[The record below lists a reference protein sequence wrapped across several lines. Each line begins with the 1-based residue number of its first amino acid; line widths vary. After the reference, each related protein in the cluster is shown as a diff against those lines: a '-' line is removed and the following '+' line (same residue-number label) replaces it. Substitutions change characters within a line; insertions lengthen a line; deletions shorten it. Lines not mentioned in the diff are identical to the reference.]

1 MKLKYSLA
9 WLQLKREKLRLIVA
23 ISGVA
28 FSNILMF
35 MQLGFEGALYESNT
49 RLHSSLDADLVMINR
64 RSKSLAYSYVF
75 SRRRLYQALGFEEV
89 EGVSEFYVEYGIW
102 KNAQTNDYRPIFV
115 FGFDPNKPTFTL
127 SEVNQHLEQLKKPD
141 HILFDR
147 QAKPDYGPIA
157 ANYLNNKTSTNELN
171 NRQVETVGL
180 FTLGPSFA
188 ADGNIITSDTN
199 FQEIFKLFR
208 HHRIGYINLGL
219 IRLKPGA
226 DPETIKENLK
236 AYLPK
241 DVDILTIKEFI
252 AFEKTYW
259 RTTTPIGFMFRLGTI
274 VGFVVGT
281 VIVYQI
287 IQTDVADHLPQYAT
301 LKAIGYTNNYLL
313 GVVFHETIMLAFLG
327 YVPGVGIS
335 FALYQVSKA
344 ATLLPMQL
352 TLTRMIVVFLLT
364 VVMCSVSGAIA
375 IRKLKEA
382 DPADIF

>member
-49 RLHSSLDADLVMINR
+49 RLHSSLDADLVMLNR

-75 SRRRLYQALGFEEV
+75 SRRRLYQALAFEQV

-102 KNAQTNDYRPIFV
+102 KNDQTNEYRPIFV
-115 FGFDPNKPTFTL
+115 FGFDPDKPTFTL
-127 SEVNQHLEQLKKPD
+127 PEVNQHLEDLKKPD
-141 HILFDR
+141 RILFDR

-157 ANYLNNKTSTNELN
+157 ANYLKNKTSINELN
-171 NRQVETVGL
+171 DRQVETVGL

-199 FQEIFKLFR
+199 FQQVFKLFR
-208 HHRIGYINLGL
+208 HHRIGFINLGL
-219 IRLKPGA
+219 IRLKPGVN
-226 DPETIKENLK
+226 PQMVKNNLK
-236 AYLPK
+236 AYLPQ
-241 DVDILTIKEFI
+241 DVTILTKQEFI
-252 AFEKTYW
+252 NFEKTYW
-259 RTTTPIGFMFRLGTI
+259 RTTTPIGFMFRLGTTVGFI
-274 VGFVVGT
+274 VGI

-287 IQTDVADHLPQYAT
+287 IQTDVNDHLPQYAT

-313 GVVFHETIMLAFLG
+313 GVVFHETIMLALLG

-335 FALYQVSKA
+335 FALYQLSKA
-344 ATLLPMQL
+344 ATLLPMRL
-352 TLTRMIVVFLLT
+352 TVTRMITVFFLT
-364 VVMCSVSGAIA
+364 VVMCCVSGAIA
-375 IRKLKEA
+375 IRKLKDA